1 MLKEIKIN
9 TLILTVL
16 LALIIVI
23 FLLAE
28 NKASSSF
35 SIIASLTAVKF
46 MTVSFQFMETKKAN
60 LFWKILICLFVV
72 AFLIGVFVL
81 N

>member
-9 TLILTVL
+9 TITLTVL
-16 LALIIVI
+16 LVLIIAI

-35 SIIASLTAVKF
+35 SIIASLTAIKF
-46 MTVSFQFMETKKAN
+46 MAVSFQFMETKKTN
-60 LFWKILICLFVV
+60 IFWKILICLFVI
-72 AFLIGVFVL
+72 AFLIGVSVL
-81 N
+81 S